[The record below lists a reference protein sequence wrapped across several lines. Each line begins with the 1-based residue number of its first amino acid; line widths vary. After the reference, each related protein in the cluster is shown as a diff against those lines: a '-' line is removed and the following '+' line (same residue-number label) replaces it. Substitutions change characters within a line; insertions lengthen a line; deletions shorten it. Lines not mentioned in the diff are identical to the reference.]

1 MPACRAVGFDLD
13 DTLYP
18 ERAYV
23 LSGFE
28 AVARWGA
35 AELGQPAEEMA
46 AELKALFDA
55 GVRRDTFDRWLA
67 TKRLP
72 VAGYRE
78 RMVEAYR
85 SHRPH
90 LEAYRDV
97 RPSLERLRRAYRL
110 GLATEGADRVQ
121 EAKLEALGLRA
132 CFSAVVILGDAER
145 QQWKPEPWPLERLA
159 EALEVRPAEMVYA
172 GDNPAKDFAA
182 ARRAGM
188 TSVRLRRP
196 DGLHAAEEPVGPE
209 AAPDV
214 EVADMQELEG
224 WLNRGGAGTG

>member
-1 MPACRAVGFDLD
+1 MIRSFWRGRRVPACRAVGFDLD

-67 TKRLP
+67 SKRLP
-72 VAGYRE
+72 VPGHPGRL
-78 RMVEAYR
+78 VEAYR

-110 GLATEGADRVQ
+110 GLAGEGA
-121 EAKLEALGLRA
+121 
-132 CFSAVVILGDAER
+132 
-145 QQWKPEPWPLERLA
+145 
-159 EALEVRPAEMVYA
+159 
-172 GDNPAKDFAA
+172 
-182 ARRAGM
+182 ARG
-188 TSVRLRRP
+188 
-196 DGLHAAEEPVGPE
+196 
-209 AAPDV
+209 
-214 EVADMQELEG
+214 
-224 WLNRGGAGTG
+224 